1 MTLTPSTLFAIFI
14 GGGAGSVARVLVGEG
29 ITRIS
34 STGFPL
40 GTLLAN
46 LIATALLAIIII
58 YSGYRWG
65 RDSMMVP
72 LLAMGFCGG
81 FSTFST
87 FSIDTMRLF
96 HDGQTTFASANI
108 LISVGA
114 CIGIGMII
122 FKTLS
127 K

>member
-1 MTLTPSTLFAIFI
+1 MTLTPSTLFAVFI

-34 STGFPL
+34 SSGFPL

-58 YSGYRWG
+58 YSGDRWG

-96 HDGQTTFASANI
+96 HDGQTTFAIANI

-114 CIGIGMII
+114 CIGLGMII

>member
-1 MTLTPSTLFAIFI
+1 MTLTPSTLFAVFM
-14 GGGAGSVARVLVGEG
+14 GGGAGSVARVIVSEG
-29 ITRIS
+29 ITRLS
-34 STGFPL
+34 SSDFPL

-46 LIATALLAIIII
+46 LIATALLALVII
-58 YSGYRWG
+58 YSGDRWG
-65 RDSMMVP
+65 RDSIWVP
-72 LLAMGFCGG
+72 LLAIGFCGG

-96 HDGQTTFASANI
+96 QQGQTTFAIANI
-108 LISVGA
+108 LVSVCA
-114 CIGIGMII
+114 CIGIGLII

>member
-1 MTLTPSTLFAIFI
+1 MPINWLTLFAIFI

-29 ITRIS
+29 VTKMS
-34 STGFPL
+34 SSGFPL

-46 LIATALLAIIII
+46 FLATTLLAVIII
-58 YSGYRWG
+58 YSGDKWG
-65 RDSMMVP
+65 RDSIMIP
-72 LLAMGFCGG
+72 LFTIGFCGG

-87 FSIDTMRLF
+87 FSIDTMRLLQE
-96 HDGQTTFASANI
+96 GQIVFAISNI
-108 LISVGA
+108 LISVSA

>member
-29 ITRIS
+29 VTKICS
-34 STGFPL
+34 SGFPL

-46 LIATALLAIIII
+46 LIATALLAVIII
-58 YSGYRWG
+58 YSGDRWG
-65 RDSMMVP
+65 RDSIMVP
-72 LLAMGFCGG
+72 LLAIGFCGG

-96 HDGQTTFASANI
+96 QEGHTTFAIANI

>member
-1 MTLTPSTLFAIFI
+1 MPINWVTLFAIFI

-29 ITRIS
+29 VTRMS
-34 STGFPL
+34 SSGFPL

-46 LIATALLAIIII
+46 FLATALLAVIII
-58 YSGYRWG
+58 YAGDKWG
-65 RDSMMVP
+65 RDSIMMP
-72 LLAMGFCGG
+72 LLTIGFCGG

-96 HDGQTTFASANI
+96 QEGQTIFAISNI
-108 LISVGA
+108 LISVSA
-114 CIGIGMII
+114 CIGIGIII